1 MGKTDTES
9 GAKDKLRVM
18 QCKFNPLSRCDG
30 SVMYSQG
37 ATVVI
42 AAVLGPIE
50 VKTQNLSIE
59 GSYLECNYRPKAGL
73 PQVKERIREAAIKDV
88 LELALLSE
96 TYPRSKMSVQVQ
108 ELEDR
113 GSIDACALNAA
124 CLAMLIGGLPLKYSF
139 AAVHCIINEEGEF
152 VLDPEQN
159 ETTRQQASFT
169 FAFDSV
175 EGNLLLVQTKGA
187 FKIAQFNDIEC
198 ICRAASAEIFEF
210 YRSNIAKYHG
220 RSAEESATTK
230 ESRGILPMET

>member
-1 MGKTDTES
+1 MNLPGKMDVE
-9 GAKDKLRVM
+9 KDKLRQM
-18 QCKFNPLSRCDG
+18 NCEFNPLSRCDG

-50 VKTQNLSIE
+50 VKTQNLSID

-73 PQVKERIREAAIKDV
+73 PQVKERIREAAIRDV
-88 LELALLSE
+88 LELALLAE
-96 TYPRSKMSVQVQ
+96 THPRSKMSVQVQ

-113 GSIDACALNAA
+113 GSIDACAVNSA

-139 AAVHCIINEEGEF
+139 AAVHCIINEQGEY
-152 VLDPEQN
+152 VLDPDQS
-159 ETTRQQASFT
+159 ETLHQRASFT

-198 ICRAASAEIFEF
+198 LCRAASAEIFQF
-210 YRSNIAKYHG
+210 YRNQVAKYHG
-220 RSAEESATTK
+220 RSEAIADKKEEDAS
-230 ESRGILPMET
+230 MET

>member
-1 MGKTDTES
+1 MNLPEKVEVE
-9 GAKDKLRVM
+9 KDKLRQM
-18 QCKFNPLSRCDG
+18 NCEFNPLSRCDG

-50 VKTQNLSIE
+50 VKTQNLSID

-73 PQVKERIREAAIKDV
+73 PQVKERIREAAIRDV
-88 LELALLSE
+88 LELALLAE
-96 TYPRSKMSVQVQ
+96 AHPRSKMSVQVQ

-113 GSIDACALNAA
+113 GSIDACALNSA
-124 CLAMLIGGLPLKYSF
+124 CLAMLVGGLPLKYSF
-139 AAVHCIINEEGEF
+139 AAVHCIINEQGEY
-152 VLDPEQN
+152 VLDPDQS
-159 ETTRQQASFT
+159 ETLHQRASFT

-198 ICRAASAEIFEF
+198 LCRAASAEIFQF
-210 YRSNIAKYHG
+210 YRNQVAKYHG
-220 RSAEESATTK
+220 RSEAIAEK
-230 ESRGILPMET
+230 EGDTSMET

>member
-1 MGKTDTES
+1 MGKSDTEEV
-9 GAKDKLRVM
+9 AKDKLRLM
-18 QCKFNPLSRCDG
+18 KCKFNPLSRCDG

-42 AAVLGPIE
+42 AAVMGPIE
-50 VKTQNLSIE
+50 VKTQSLSIE
-59 GSYLECNYRPKAGL
+59 CSYLECNYRPKAGL
-73 PQVKERIREAAIKDV
+73 PQVKERIREAAIRDV

-96 TYPRSKMSVQVQ
+96 IYPRSKMSVQIQ

-124 CLAMLIGGLPLKYSF
+124 CLSMLIGGLPLKYSF

-152 VLDPEQN
+152 IVDPELS
-159 ETTRQQASFT
+159 ETVDQQASFT

-175 EGNLLLVQTKGA
+175 DGNLLLVQTKGS

-198 ICRAASAEIFEF
+198 ICRAASADIFAF
-210 YRSNIAKYHG
+210 YRSNIGKYHG
-220 RSAEESATTK
+220 RSDDVLSATSK
-230 ESRGILPMET
+230 EATMEM

>member
-1 MGKTDTES
+1 MNNSENGKHSKE
-9 GAKDKLRVM
+9 GLREM
-18 QCKFNPLSRCDG
+18 RCKFNPLSRSDG
-30 SVMYSQG
+30 SVMFSQG

-59 GSYLECNYRPKAGL
+59 GSYMECNYRPKAGL

-88 LELALLSE
+88 LELAVLSE
-96 TYPRSKMSVQVQ
+96 AYPRAKMSLQLQ

-152 VLDPEQN
+152 VVDPELS
-159 ETTRQQASFT
+159 ETKHQRASFT

-175 EGNLLLVQTKGA
+175 DGNLLLVQTKGA
-187 FKIAQFNDIEC
+187 FKVAQFNDIEC
-198 ICRAASAEIFEF
+198 ICRSVSAEIFSF
-210 YRSNIAKYHG
+210 YRTTIAKYHS
-220 RSAEESATTK
+220 RSAEQSAATK
-230 ESRGILPMET
+230 EQSSGLPMET